1 MPRSCLRNRDQALLS
16 TFWVGWVVQT
26 SIVVP
31 ILVHGRVGGLSSVH
45 FLNIG
50 FDSNF
55 IVCVR

>member
-1 MPRSCLRNRDQALLS
+1 MPRSCLRNHDQALLS

-31 ILVHGRVGGLSSVH
+31 ILVRGRVGSLSSIH
-45 FLNIG
+45 FLHIA

-55 IVCVR
+55 VVCVR